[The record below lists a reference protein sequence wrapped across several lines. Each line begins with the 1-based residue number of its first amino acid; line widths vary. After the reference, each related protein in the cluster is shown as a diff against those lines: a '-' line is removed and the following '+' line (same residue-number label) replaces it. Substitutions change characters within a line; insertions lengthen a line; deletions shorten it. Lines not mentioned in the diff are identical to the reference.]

1 MVKKFIHITD
11 SHLLE
16 GNLLLHNIPIREV
29 HNKIISEIVTIENE
43 IDFILITGDIS
54 DDGSV
59 ESYTTA
65 VEIFSMINKPVY
77 WIAGNHDNLNSILNF
92 NNGKNIKS
100 DKFFS
105 INDTYFIL
113 LNSVVVALD
122 GNNRSSGILT
132 TDELAFLKKH
142 LGRTN
147 SKPVVIALH
156 HPPINSYTWKD
167 SRMLLNTSDLFEII
181 NEYSNIKLVL
191 YGHQHQAQETII
203 NNVKFYSPPSA
214 SFQFDKNIKWGFEN
228 SPPGF
233 GIVNSITF
241 ECENRYIDYE
251 ITPIYEPK

>member
-1 MVKKFIHITD
+1 MRFVHLTD
-11 SHLLE
+11 SHLTYA
-16 GNLLLHNIPIREV
+16 NQRIYNIPIREV
-29 HNKIISEIVTIENE
+29 HLRIVDEINKLNQDIEFV
-43 IDFILITGDIS
+43 IHTGDIS
-54 DDGSV
+54 DDGSA

-65 VEIFSMINKPVY
+65 VEIFSMINRSVY
-77 WIAGNHDNLNSILNF
+77 WIAGNHDKINSVLNF
-92 NNGKNIKS
+92 KNGKNIKS
-100 DKFFS
+100 DKYFS
-105 INDTYFIL
+105 INGTYFIL
-113 LNSVVVALD
+113 LNSVVVTPD

-132 TDELAFLKKH
+132 PDELTFLRKS
-142 LGRTN
+142 LYRTN

-156 HPPINSYTWKD
+156 HPPINSNTWKD
-167 SRMLLNTSDLFEII
+167 SRMLINTSDFFEII

-233 GIVNSITF
+233 GIINSITF